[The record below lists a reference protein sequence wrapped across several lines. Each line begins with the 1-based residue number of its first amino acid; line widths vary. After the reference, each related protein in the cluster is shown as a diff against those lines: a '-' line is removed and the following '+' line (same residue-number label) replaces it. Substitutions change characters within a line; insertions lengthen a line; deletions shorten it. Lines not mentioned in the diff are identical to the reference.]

1 MGIVFIVELSW
12 AKEVRFC
19 LGRCLRSINT
29 FIIGFSDR
37 VPRSLVR
44 QSMVRRSLRHFCSGP
59 VMPNFHM
66 HIIGSRQVR
75 SSKTS
80 TRKINANREQI
91 TNPDLA
97 VFK

>member
-37 VPRSLVR
+37 VPRSLETFLFR
-44 QSMVRRSLRHFCSGP
+44 ARDAKFSYAYHR
-59 VMPNFHM
+59 
-66 HIIGSRQVR
+66 IEAGSKFEDKHQ
-75 SSKTS
+75 KN
-80 TRKINANREQI
+80 KRES
-91 TNPDLA
+91 
-97 VFK
+97 